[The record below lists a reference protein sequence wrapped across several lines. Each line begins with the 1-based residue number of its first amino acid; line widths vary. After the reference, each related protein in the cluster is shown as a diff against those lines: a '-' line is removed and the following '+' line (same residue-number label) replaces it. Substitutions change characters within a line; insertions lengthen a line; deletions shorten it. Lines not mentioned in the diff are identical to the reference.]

1 MKIRSFISLEI
12 PDAALTTILKI
23 RGEKVGKLEDVRWE
37 GKEKLHLTLKFL
49 GDINTEM
56 IGSYSQI
63 LEKITNSYESMNLSF
78 SEFGIFKRRNE
89 FKILWIGLK
98 ENPKLIQLV
107 HEIESSFTEFGFEK
121 ENRKFKSHITLL
133 RFRGQE
139 DSEKIVSLPEV
150 KLPEIEFKADKVTLY
165 ESKLMPGGSVY
176 RSLKNFHLKN

>member
-78 SEFGIFKRRNE
+78 SEF
-89 FKILWIGLK
+89 
-98 ENPKLIQLV
+98 
-107 HEIESSFTEFGFEK
+107 
-121 ENRKFKSHITLL
+121 
-133 RFRGQE
+133 
-139 DSEKIVSLPEV
+139 
-150 KLPEIEFKADKVTLY
+150 
-165 ESKLMPGGSVY
+165 
-176 RSLKNFHLKN
+176 

>member
-1 MKIRSFISLEI
+1 M
-12 PDAALTTILKI
+12 
-23 RGEKVGKLEDVRWE
+23 
-37 GKEKLHLTLKFL
+37 
-49 GDINTEM
+49 
-56 IGSYSQI
+56 
-63 LEKITNSYESMNLSF
+63 
-78 SEFGIFKRRNE
+78 
-89 FKILWIGLK
+89 K